1 MAKQKKTGS
10 FGLTGGWGE
19 LDTAGNGSPKN
30 KPGNS
35 INFRTEPDANK
46 EMAPSM
52 AKSKGKGNSKP
63 PSGNNGMN
71 ASNKY

>member
-1 MAKQKKTGS
+1 MKKVKSTGS

-35 INFRTEPDANK
+35 INFTTEPDANK

-52 AKSKGKGNSKP
+52 PKTKGKGNSKP
-63 PSGNNGMN
+63 PTCDNGMK
-71 ASNKY
+71 ARNKY